1 MTQSASSAAEARA
14 AAPETPGARA
24 ASTAGGGLAAACVRG
39 AALWVAFVAAVK
51 LFKGSPN
58 DLPRIVQNFI
68 DIDLG
73 LKFQLVVAIECAVVV
88 LALLRPRWAWPFLVG
103 MFALFVG
110 LLAKMIADGETSCG
124 CFGGAIK
131 VPPVAMLAI
140 DGLCL
145 LAILATR
152 PWSRIAA
159 SPVRWGALAP
169 ALLAAIALPFVVID
183 NSSIEVPPRPVDA
196 PGDAP
201 SVSTSGANGASDP
214 GAAQPNDATPA
225 DPTAS
230 PKAWALPETLPAF
243 QILNPDKQSWEG
255 KALRDTPLGVFLD
268 VDLYPQ
274 DATWILYRITCDH
287 CAKELGEIANDPER
301 AAKLYV
307 LVRIPEDD
315 EERLRQVQPHQ
326 YPPMFEEAILPKL
339 SRGYVGLTPWAF
351 EVAGG
356 VLQKIVTRP
365 E

>member
-1 MTQSASSAAEARA
+1 MSQPASPAAVAQA
-14 AAPETPGARA
+14 AAPVVRPKA
-24 ASTAGGGLAAACVRG
+24 AAGGGLAAACVRA
-39 AALWVAFVAAVK
+39 AALWVAFVATVK
-51 LFKGSPN
+51 LLKGSPN
-58 DLPRIVQNFI
+58 DLPRVVQNFI
-68 DIDLG
+68 DMDLG
-73 LKFQLVVAIECAVVV
+73 LKFQVVVAIELAVVV

-110 LLAKMIADGETSCG
+110 LLAKLIADGETSCG

-145 LAILATR
+145 VAILATR

-159 SPVRWGALAP
+159 SATRVGLLAP
-169 ALLAAIALPFVVID
+169 SLLAAIALPFVVID
-183 NSSIEVPPRPVDA
+183 NSSIEVPPRPAQGPTDA
-196 PGDAP
+196 TGGPGP
-201 SVSTSGANGASDP
+201 GTSGDSASGA
-214 GAAQPNDATPA
+214 GQPNDPS
-225 DPTAS
+225 TAS
-230 PKAWALPETLPAF
+230 TPSQPKAWALPEALPAF

-274 DATWILYRITCDH
+274 DAIWILYRITCDH

-315 EERLRQVQPHQ
+315 EERLRQVQPNQ

-339 SRGYVGLTPWAF
+339 ARGYVGQTPWAF
-351 EVAGG
+351 EVGGG
-356 VLQKIVTRP
+356 VLQKILTRP
-365 E
+365 EQ